1 MKHIK
6 LFENFDKDY
15 VKDSIK
21 DLLIELQDMGMLVEV
36 WHWKPKK
43 KWKMGKDHKN
53 EYFSISIKGVLH
65 KTIDYGVYGESE
77 VFKTFN
83 TNLIKDY
90 VGTVIDFMEE
100 FCPGFEPYFEYY
112 GNDEK
117 DLGESETLLKNK
129 EVVQVAF
136 TFTKRE

>member
-1 MKHIK
+1 MKYIK
-6 LFENFDKDY
+6 VFEKFDKDY

-36 WHWKPKK
+36 GHWKPRIGEDDK
-43 KWKMGKDHKN
+43 
-53 EYFSISIKGVLH
+53 EYYLISIKGVLD
-65 KTIDYGVYGESE
+65 KTVDYGTYGESE

-100 FCPGFEPYFEYY
+100 FCPDFESYFEYY
-112 GNDEK
+112 GNNEK
-117 DLGESETLLKNK
+117 NLGESETLLKNK
-129 EVVQVAF
+129 KVVQVAF
-136 TFTKRE
+136 TFIKR